1 MVSTQTVNLSV
12 LKAASKPHSSPH
24 RVLLA
29 SVALLALYSVPLF
42 STVLPPLFDYP
53 NHLARFA
60 VLAAGGSEF
69 YEVRWAPLPNLAG
82 DIIVPL
88 LARAMPLEIAGKLFL
103 VMIFALIL
111 GGTASLNRVVGGA
124 WRLWPLLAAAFLY
137 NLTLL
142 WGSVNFLFGLGVA
155 LCGAALWL
163 ALENRR
169 IWLRISA
176 SVLVA
181 LLCFFSHIAA
191 LGLYGLIVFGMEA
204 QPTLAEWRR
213 GRWTVLVLRAALFSA
228 QFLIPAAIV
237 AFWWHPSGEGQIV
250 YPGSGP
256 KMYLLFGVLYNYSPV
271 LVFACYGLLL
281 ALLGGLAWRRR
292 LNISPRLAPG
302 ILLILLAYL
311 LLPTEIA
318 SAKGIDHRLVVG
330 FFLLVVAA
338 AVPHFPNR
346 KTAIAI
352 GSVTC
357 VLLFARLAVVEAAWL
372 EGDRTYRAD
381 LSAIDALP
389 AGTKLAVA
397 YPKSALQVLV
407 HPEVHLPT
415 LAVTRRQAF
424 VPTLFAFP
432 DQQPIALK
440 PPYEKLA
447 AAADPYELWA
457 GLMMGDDAARR
468 RTLAA
473 LAGYDA
479 IVFVNHEPFQLPR
492 EDCLRPLFR
501 RPTFQIYTLVHGGDC
516 PEQR

>member
-1 MVSTQTVNLSV
+1 
-12 LKAASKPHSSPH
+12 
-24 RVLLA
+24 
-29 SVALLALYSVPLF
+29 
-42 STVLPPLFDYP
+42 
-53 NHLARFA
+53 
-60 VLAAGGSEF
+60 
-69 YEVRWAPLPNLAG
+69 
-82 DIIVPL
+82 
-88 LARAMPLEIAGKLFL
+88 
-103 VMIFALIL
+103 
-111 GGTASLNRVVGGA
+111 
-124 WRLWPLLAAAFLY
+124 
-137 NLTLL
+137 
-142 WGSVNFLFGLGVA
+142 VA

-169 IWLRISA
+169 IWLRISVSA
-176 SVLVA
+176 LVA

-204 QPTLAEWRR
+204 QPTLSEWQR
-213 GRWTVLVLRAALFSA
+213 GRWTALVLRAALFSA
-228 QFLIPAAIV
+228 QFLIPAAIIP
-237 AFWWHPSGEGQIV
+237 FWWNPSGEGQIV
-250 YPGSGP
+250 YPGAGP
-256 KMYLLFGVLYNYSPV
+256 KMYLLFGVLYNYSPI

-302 ILLILLAYL
+302 ILFILLAYL

-338 AVPHFPNR
+338 AVPHFPSR
-346 KTAIAI
+346 KMAIAI
-352 GSVTC
+352 GSLTC

-389 AGTKLAVA
+389 ARTKLAVA

-457 GLMMGDDAARR
+457 GLMTGDDAAHR

-492 EDCLRPLFR
+492 ENCLRPLFV
-501 RPTFQIYTLVHGGDC
+501 RPTFQIFTLVHGGDC
-516 PEQR
+516 PEHQ

>member
-1 MVSTQTVNLSV
+1 MCAGALRSVMVSTQTVNV
-12 LKAASKPHSSPH
+12 PASKATSKPQSSPH

-29 SVALLALYSVPLF
+29 GVMLLALYSVPLF

-60 VLAAGGSEF
+60 ILATGGNEF

-88 LARAMPLEIAGKLFL
+88 LARIMPLEIAGKLFL

-111 GGTASLNRVVGGA
+111 GGTASLNRVVAGG

-169 IWLRISA
+169 IWLRISVSA
-176 SVLVA
+176 LVA

-191 LGLYGLIVFGMEA
+191 LGLYGLIIFGMEA
-204 QPTLAEWRR
+204 QPTLSEWQR
-213 GRWTVLVLRAALFSA
+213 GRWSALVLRAALFSA
-228 QFLIPAAIV
+228 QFLIPAAIL
-237 AFWWHPSGEGQIV
+237 ALWWHPSGEGQIV
-250 YPGSGP
+250 YPGTGP

-338 AVPHFPNR
+338 CRISQTGKRRLPSAASLACCCSHGSPSSRPPGS
-346 KTAIAI
+346 KAI
-352 GSVTC
+352 G
-357 VLLFARLAVVEAAWL
+357 
-372 EGDRTYRAD
+372 RTGLICPR
-381 LSAIDALP
+381 SMP
-389 AGTKLAVA
+389 CRPG
-397 YPKSALQVLV
+397 PSWRS
-407 HPEVHLPT
+407 P
-415 LAVTRRQAF
+415 TRRVRF
-424 VPTLFAFP
+424 RCSS
-432 DQQPIALK
+432 IRK
-440 PPYEKLA
+440 CIC
-447 AAADPYELWA
+447 
-457 GLMMGDDAARR
+457 RR
-468 RTLAA
+468 SPSCGGRHLC
-473 LAGYDA
+473 
-479 IVFVNHEPFQLPR
+479 R
-492 EDCLRPLFR
+492 RSSLFR
-501 RPTFQIYTLVHGGDC
+501 ISSRSH
-516 PEQR
+516 